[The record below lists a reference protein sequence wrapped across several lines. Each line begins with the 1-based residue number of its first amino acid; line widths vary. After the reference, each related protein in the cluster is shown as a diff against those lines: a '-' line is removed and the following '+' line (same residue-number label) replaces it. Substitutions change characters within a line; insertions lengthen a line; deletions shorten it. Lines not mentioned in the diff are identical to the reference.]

1 MQEEY
6 PEGYISVLHLHVH
19 ILVASSVMLTEGLI
33 ALYRVLTMHSFPPEQ
48 NTYLVQGT
56 PTKANTDHQSNQ
68 ENRWRTGKKKKKKQK
83 INHTQVKAHVSVC
96 T

>member
-19 ILVASSVMLTEGLI
+19 ILVASSVMLTEGLT
-33 ALYRVLTMHSFPPEQ
+33 ALYRVLSMHSFPPEQ

-68 ENRWRTGKKKKKKQK
+68 ENRWRTGKKKKQK